1 MMTRVALNYMQQRRA
16 LTEMARVLRP
26 GGFLFCRVERI
37 WHDFALIARSP
48 SPAAL
53 ICRCRDFGYGVIHSL
68 AGLQPTPGS
77 TLRGGRAFAT
87 ARRLSR
93 ILNSFGCHVVR
104 VVDSPNGPTVLG
116 HRTQLIVVAPKEPCW
131 PRQTWS
137 PNRQGVAH
145 TPVKRAG

>member
-1 MMTRVALNYMQQRRA
+1 MMTRVALNYMQQGRA
-16 LTEMARVLRP
+16 LTEMASLRP

-68 AGLQPTPGS
+68 AGLQPTPGT

-93 ILNSFGCHVVR
+93 ILNSLGCHVVR
-104 VVDSPNGPTVLG
+104 SWKAQMVRRSWVIGPSLSWLRKG
-116 HRTQLIVVAPKEPCW
+116 AGGGPANPGAPIARAW
-131 PRQTWS
+131 
-137 PNRQGVAH
+137 H
-145 TPVKRAG
+145 TRR